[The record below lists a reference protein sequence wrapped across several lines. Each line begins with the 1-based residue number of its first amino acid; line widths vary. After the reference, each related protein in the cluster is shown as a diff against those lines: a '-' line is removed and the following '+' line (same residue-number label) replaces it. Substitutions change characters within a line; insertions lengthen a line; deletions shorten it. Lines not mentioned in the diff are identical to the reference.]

1 LGFHFHLLGTSK
13 VEKNKVCQRFYAV
26 FLTAEFRVIF
36 GIFVS
41 LKVVDMNNIPNV
53 DLADFLS
60 EDPDRK
66 QKFVDEIGHA
76 YEEIGFV
83 SLKHHFLS
91 DTLVENLYKEVKAFF
106 ALPEEVKKKY
116 EIEGLGGQRGYV
128 SFGKEHAKGK
138 KEGDL
143 KEFWHFGQEPSE
155 DADLPETYP
164 NNVRVTELPGFNPT
178 GMEAYRMLE
187 KTGIYVL
194 RALALYIGLDECYFD
209 HWASNG
215 NSILRP
221 IHYPPIT
228 KEPEGA
234 VRAGAHGDIN
244 LITLLMGAST
254 GGLQVLHKNGQ
265 WIDAI
270 PQEDELVINVGDM
283 LERLTN
289 NKLRSTI
296 HRVVNP
302 PREQWDTP
310 RYSIPFFMHPR
321 SDMKLNCLEVCI
333 DESHPK
339 AYPDITAGEFLH
351 QRLVEIG
358 LIKE

>member
-1 LGFHFHLLGTSK
+1 
-13 VEKNKVCQRFYAV
+13 
-26 FLTAEFRVIF
+26 
-36 GIFVS
+36 
-41 LKVVDMNNIPNV
+41 MNNIPSV

-60 EDPDRK
+60 EDPKRK
-66 QKFVDEIGHA
+66 QKFVDEIGRA

-83 SLKHHFLS
+83 SLKNHFLDDNLS
-91 DTLVENLYKEVKAFF
+91 EELYKEVKNFF
-106 ALPEEVKKKY
+106 DLPLEVKRKY
-116 EIEGLGGQRGYV
+116 EIEGIGGQRGYV
-128 SFGKEHAKGK
+128 SFGKETAKGRSVA
-138 KEGDL
+138 DL

-155 DADLPETYP
+155 DAHLTE
-164 NNVRVTELPGFNPT
+164 ELPKNVHVSELPDFNTT
-178 GMEAYRMLE
+178 GMRAYRMLE
-187 KTGIYVL
+187 KTGLYVL
-194 RALALYIGLDECYFD
+194 RALALYIGLEEDYFD

-228 KEPEGA
+228 QEPKEA
-234 VRAGAHGDIN
+234 VRAAAHGDIN
-244 LITLLMGAST
+244 LITLLMGASA
-254 GGLQVLHKNGQ
+254 GGLQVLRKDGE

-270 PQEDELVINVGDM
+270 PNENELVINVGDM

-296 HRVVNP
+296 HRVINP
-302 PREQWDTP
+302 PKEEWDKP

-321 SDMKLNCLEVCI
+321 SEMKLNCLPECI
-333 DESHPK
+333 DADHPK

>member
-1 LGFHFHLLGTSK
+1 
-13 VEKNKVCQRFYAV
+13 
-26 FLTAEFRVIF
+26 
-36 GIFVS
+36 
-41 LKVVDMNNIPNV
+41 MNNIPSV

-60 EDPDRK
+60 KDPSRK
-66 QKFVDEIGHA
+66 QKFVNEIGKA

-83 SLKHHFLS
+83 ALKNHFLS
-91 DTLVENLYKEVKAFF
+91 DNLVEDLYKEVKSFF
-106 ALPEEVKKKY
+106 SLPADTKEKY
-116 EIEGLGGQRGYV
+116 EIEGLGGQRGYT

-143 KEFWHFGQEPSE
+143 KEFWHFGQEPDA
-155 DADLPETYP
+155 DADLGEEYP
-164 NNVRVTELPGFNPT
+164 DNVVVEELDDFNKT

-194 RALALYIGLDECYFD
+194 RALALYIGLDEYYFD

-228 KEPEGA
+228 EEPKGA

-254 GGLQVLHKNGQ
+254 GGLQVQKKDGA
-265 WIDAI
+265 WIDAL

-283 LERLTN
+283 LERHTN

-302 PREQWDTP
+302 PKEQWSKP

-321 SDMKLNCLEVCI
+321 SDMKLNCLQECVTK
-333 DESHPK
+333 DNPK
-339 AYPDITAGEFLH
+339 HYDDITAGEFLH

-358 LIKE
+358 LIKK

>member
-1 LGFHFHLLGTSK
+1 M
-13 VEKNKVCQRFYAV
+13 NK
-26 FLTAEFRVIF
+26 
-36 GIFVS
+36 
-41 LKVVDMNNIPNV
+41 IPSV

-60 EDPDRK
+60 EDPNRK
-66 QKFVDEIGHA
+66 QKFVNEIGTA
-76 YEEIGFV
+76 YENIGFV
-83 SLKHHFLS
+83 SLRSHFLDDALVS
-91 DTLVENLYKEVKAFF
+91 DLYKEVKAFF
-106 ALPEEVKKKY
+106 ALDLAKKKQY
-116 EIEGLGGQRGYV
+116 EIEGLSGQRGYV

-155 DADLPETYP
+155 DANLTEVYPE
-164 NNVRVTELPGFNPT
+164 NVQVDELPNFNAT
-178 GMEAYRMLE
+178 GMQAYRMLE

-194 RALALYIGLDECYFD
+194 RALALYIGVDEFYFD

-244 LITLLMGAST
+244 LITLLMGASS
-254 GGLQVLHKNGQ
+254 GGLQVLRKNGK

-270 PQEDELVINVGDM
+270 PEEDELVINVGDM
-283 LERLTN
+283 LERHTN

-302 PREQWDTP
+302 PKEQWDSP
-310 RYSIPFFMHPR
+310 RFSIPFFMHPR
-321 SDMKLNCLEVCI
+321 GDMDLSCMELCI
-333 DESHPK
+333 DEQHPK
-339 AYPDITAGEFLH
+339 SFDDIMAGDFLI
-351 QRLVEIG
+351 QRLIEIG
-358 LIKE
+358 HLKK

>member
-1 LGFHFHLLGTSK
+1 M
-13 VEKNKVCQRFYAV
+13 A
-26 FLTAEFRVIF
+26 
-36 GIFVS
+36 
-41 LKVVDMNNIPNV
+41 MNNIPSVN
-53 DLADFLS
+53 LADFLS
-60 EDPDRK
+60 DDPKRK
-66 QKFVDEIGHA
+66 EKFVNEIGTA

-83 SLKHHFLS
+83 ALKNHFLS
-91 DTLVENLYKEVKAFF
+91 DELVEELYKEVKSFF
-106 ALPEEVKKKY
+106 ELPLETKQKY
-116 EIEGLGGQRGYV
+116 EIDGLAGQRGYI

-143 KEFWHFGQEPSE
+143 KEFWHFGQEPSK
-155 DADLPETYP
+155 DANLTEEYP
-164 NNVRVTELPGFNPT
+164 DNVQVEELKDFNHT

-194 RALALYIGLDECYFD
+194 RALALYIGLDEHYFD

-221 IHYPPIT
+221 IHYPPIQE
-228 KEPEGA
+228 EPKGA

-254 GGLQVLHKNGQ
+254 GGLQVLRKDGE
-265 WIDAI
+265 WIDAV
-270 PQEDELVINVGDM
+270 PREDELVINVGDM
-283 LERLTN
+283 LERHTN

-296 HRVVNP
+296 HRVTNP
-302 PREQWDTP
+302 PKEQWDQP

-321 SDMKLNCLEVCI
+321 SEMKLDCLEECI
-333 DESHPK
+333 DEDHPK
-339 AYPDITAGEFLH
+339 QYEDITAGEFLH

-358 LIKE
+358 LAK

>member
-1 LGFHFHLLGTSK
+1 M
-13 VEKNKVCQRFYAV
+13 NK
-26 FLTAEFRVIF
+26 
-36 GIFVS
+36 
-41 LKVVDMNNIPNV
+41 IPSV

-60 EDPDRK
+60 EDPNRK
-66 QKFVDEIGHA
+66 QKFVNEIGTA
-76 YEEIGFV
+76 YENIGFV
-83 SLKHHFLS
+83 SLRSHFLDDALVS
-91 DTLVENLYKEVKAFF
+91 DLYKEVKAFF
-106 ALPEEVKKKY
+106 ALDLAKKKQY
-116 EIEGLGGQRGYV
+116 EIEGLSGQRGYV

-155 DADLPETYP
+155 DAKLTEVYPE
-164 NNVRVTELPGFNPT
+164 NVQVDELPNFNAT
-178 GMEAYRMLE
+178 GMQAYRMLE

-194 RALALYIGLDECYFD
+194 RALALYIGVDEFYFD

-244 LITLLMGAST
+244 LITLLMGASS
-254 GGLQVLHKNGQ
+254 GGLQVLRKDGE

-270 PQEDELVINVGDM
+270 PEEDELVINVGDM
-283 LERLTN
+283 LERHTN

-302 PREQWDTP
+302 PKEQWDSP
-310 RYSIPFFMHPR
+310 RFSIPFFMHPR
-321 SDMKLNCLEVCI
+321 GDMDLSCMDLCI
-333 DESHPK
+333 DEQHPK
-339 AYPDITAGEFLH
+339 SFDDIMAGDFLI
-351 QRLVEIG
+351 QRLIEIG
-358 LIKE
+358 HLKK